1 MTERFH
7 FRDLRELFAKANEEK
22 AGDQLAGLAARSEQ
36 ERVAAKHALADLPL
50 AEILT
55 NPLVPPDEDN
65 VSRLILDTHD
75 RESFSAIKSMTVGEL
90 REFILSDEAGE
101 PALKR
106 LHWAITPE
114 MAAAV
119 AKLMSNKDLVL
130 AANKIRVVTHC
141 RNTMGQ
147 RGVLG
152 IRLQPN
158 HPADDA
164 AGILLSAFDGLLFG
178 CGDAV
183 IGVNPATDS
192 VDTVRSILH
201 ALDRLIEA
209 YNIPTQACCLAHIST
224 QLKAMERGAPLDLL
238 FQSVAGTEKAND
250 SFGVTLGMLREG
262 KERVLEHHRQKISP
276 RRHGDT
282 EEVEAGLQSGNMR
295 QPGRESTPSPSK
307 TYEQTALAG
316 NKARS
321 AMNNPE
327 HSPCLRASVANGISC
342 PNVMYFE
349 TGQGSALSAEAHHG
363 VDQLT
368 LEARAYGVAR
378 VFEPFLVNSVV
389 GFIGPEYLYDE
400 RQIVRAGLEDH
411 FMGKLLG
418 LPMGCDVCYTNHA
431 AADQNSADNLML
443 LLAAAGCNYF
453 MGVPCADDVMLNYQS
468 TSFHDALAVRRLF
481 NLRPTPEFLAWLHD
495 KGFYKEGE
503 PAAIDA
509 RARKELAAG
518 LEKALA

>member
-1 MTERFH
+1 MSERFQ

-22 AGDQLAGLAARSEQ
+22 SGDQLAGLAARSEQ

-50 AEILT
+50 KEIVA
-55 NPLVPPDEDN
+55 NPLISPDEDD
-65 VSRLILDTHD
+65 VSRLALETHD
-75 RESFSAIKSMTVGEL
+75 QENFSTIASMTVGEL
-90 REFILSDEAGE
+90 REFILSDETTEAM
-101 PALKR
+101 LQR

-114 MAAAV
+114 IAAAA

-130 AANKIRVVTHC
+130 AANKVRVVTRC
-141 RNTMGQ
+141 RNTMGE

-164 AGILLSAFDGLLFG
+164 AGILLAAFDGLLYG

-183 IGVNPATDS
+183 IGVNPASDAVEPVS
-192 VDTVRSILH
+192 AILH
-201 ALDRLIEA
+201 ALNRLIEA
-209 YNIPTQACCLAHIST
+209 YKIPTQACCLAHIST

-238 FQSVAGTEKAND
+238 FQSVAGTQKANE
-250 SFGVTLGMLREG
+250 SFGITLSMLREG
-262 KERVLEHHRQKISP
+262 RERVLEHHKDREIGTS
-276 RRHGDT
+276 GDLHPT
-282 EEVEAGLQSGNMR
+282 KPKSGFAGT
-295 QPGRESTPSPSK
+295 PGDRVIEKTAGANDASSPSGSRA
-307 TYEQTALAG
+307 EPTAKSQES
-316 NKARS
+316 KAS
-321 AMNNPE
+321 CQLPI
-327 HSPCLRASVANGISC
+327 ANC
-342 PNVMYFE
+342 MYFE

-400 RQIVRAGLEDH
+400 RQIIRAGLEDH

-431 AADQNSADNLML
+431 AADQNSADNLLML
-443 LLAAAGCNYF
+443 LTAAGCNYF

-481 NLRPTPEFLAWLHD
+481 NLRPAPEFLAWLHNM
-495 KGFYKEGE
+495 GIYKDGE
-503 PAAIDA
+503 PARIDA
-509 RARKELAAG
+509 STRKQLAAG
-518 LEKALA
+518 LDRAVGD

>member
-1 MTERFH
+1 MSERFQ

-22 AGDQLAGLAARSEQ
+22 SGDQLAGLAAQSEQ

-50 AEILT
+50 QEIVA
-55 NPLVPPDEDN
+55 NPLIDPDKDD

-75 RESFSAIKSMTVGEL
+75 RENFSTIQSMTAGEF
-90 REFILSDEAGE
+90 REFILSDETSGA
-101 PALKR
+101 ALEK

-119 AKLMSNKDLVL
+119 AKLMSNKDLIL
-130 AANKIRVVTHC
+130 AANKIRVITRC

-158 HPADDA
+158 HPADDV
-164 AGILLSAFDGLLFG
+164 AGILLSAFDGLLYG

-192 VDTVRSILH
+192 VEPVSAILH
-201 ALDRLIEA
+201 ALERLIEA

-224 QLKAMERGAPLDLL
+224 QLKAMDRGAPVDLL
-238 FQSVAGTEKAND
+238 FQSVAGTQKANE
-250 SFGVTLGMLREG
+250 SFGITLEMLREG
-262 KERVLEHHRQKISP
+262 RERVLEKHEKQKRLPLIST
-276 RRHGDT
+276 DNT
-282 EEVEAGLQSGNMR
+282 DQKNDK
-295 QPGRESTPSPSK
+295 QPVP
-307 TYEQTALAG
+307 
-316 NKARS
+316 
-321 AMNNPE
+321 
-327 HSPCLRASVANGISC
+327 H
-342 PNVMYFE
+342 VMYFE

-400 RQIVRAGLEDH
+400 RQIIRAGLEDH

-431 AADQNSADNLML
+431 AADQNSADNLLIL
-443 LLAAAGCNYF
+443 LTAAGCNYF
-453 MGVPCADDVMLNYQS
+453 MGVPCSDDVMLNYQS
-468 TSFHDALAVRRLF
+468 TSFHDALAARRLF
-481 NLRPTPEFLAWLHD
+481 NLNPAPEFLAWLHEMGLY
-495 KGFYKEGE
+495 KGGE
-503 PAAIDA
+503 PAALESG
-509 RARKELAAG
+509 ARKQLTAG
-518 LEKALA
+518 LEKAMK